1 MQGWTGLGGK
11 LGSVLLGMA
20 LFSACSMNSVDTP
33 PLSKSLAGSQ
43 WQLQSMEGQTLS
55 AVNPPPDMQFDS
67 ARVSGFGGCN
77 RYFGN
82 YTSSNDGV
90 FSVGAIGATKMA
102 CMGERDQVE
111 QRYLR
116 LLQQAKIYAVTRDR
130 LHLLDARRNPLLVF
144 TAVKPT
150 AQTPK

>member
-1 MQGWTGLGGK
+1 MQGLRALGGK

-20 LFSACSMNSVDTP
+20 LLSACSMDVVDAP

-43 WQLQSMEGQTLS
+43 WQLHSMEGQTLS
-55 AVNPPPDMQFDS
+55 AVNPPDIQFDS
-67 ARVSGFGGCN
+67 ERVSGFSGCN

-82 YTSSNDGV
+82 YTGSNDGV